1 MEMVSIEVCEYVWF
15 CVAICFFFWFT
26 PPDITHY
33 FTKYSLNWIR
43 SPWYI
48 LMIWICFMI
57 K

>member
-48 LMIWICFMI
+48 LM
-57 K
+57 